1 MDHRHFNHL
10 GSKFLFKTYASEI
23 EAETANLQLVCGLS
37 ELMRNFRGKKSI
49 KINFAWQL
57 K

>member
-37 ELMRNFRGKKSI
+37 ELMLAQFSWQKKVS
-49 KINFAWQL
+49 K
-57 K
+57 